1 MFHFAPLQVIRK
13 TSRFGDATAIICE
26 FDGPKVRLMFET
38 ENRGVEFVWYSVT
51 AIYSYAVIG

>member
-13 TSRFGDATAIICE
+13 TGRFGGATAIICE
-26 FDGPKVRLMFET
+26 FRDTHVRLMFEI
-38 ENRGVEFVWYSVT
+38 ENRGVEFVWYPVT